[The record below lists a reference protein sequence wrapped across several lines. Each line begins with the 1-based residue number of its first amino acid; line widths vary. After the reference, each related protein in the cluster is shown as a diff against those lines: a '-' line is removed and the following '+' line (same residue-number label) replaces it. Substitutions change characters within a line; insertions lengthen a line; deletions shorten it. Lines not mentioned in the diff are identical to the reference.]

1 MARGMTKGDPATKTL
16 QELYDQIKNDD
27 AQKTAFVEAM
37 KAGKAVDLLREQG
50 CDVTAEELQ
59 EFLGY
64 KANQLESL
72 ELSDSELKDVAGGT
86 IVTEGLASLGD
97 TCNCSNTC
105 IRDCC

>member
-1 MARGMTKGDPATKTL
+1 MKTL

-37 KAGKAVDLLREQG
+37 KASKAVDFLREQG

-64 KANQLESL
+64 EANQLESL
-72 ELSDSELKDVAGGT
+72 ELSDSELKDIAGGT
-86 IVTEGLASLGD
+86 MITDFASHNDSCG
-97 TCNCSNTC
+97 CSNTC